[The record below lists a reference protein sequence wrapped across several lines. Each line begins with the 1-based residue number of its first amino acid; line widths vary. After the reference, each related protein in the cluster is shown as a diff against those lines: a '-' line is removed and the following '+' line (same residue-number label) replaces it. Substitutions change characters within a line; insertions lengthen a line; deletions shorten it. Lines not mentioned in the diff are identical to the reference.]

1 MKTLPDIQVI
11 IWDFDLT
18 LYHKIPELN
27 DDFQKALIK
36 VICTHTDLNEKEAR
50 IEFDKIHPSMF
61 ASDTKSIAY
70 LSNIPVSQAATELE
84 WYFDRT
90 KYLKYDTKLVDM
102 FKKLSNFRHFIL
114 TNGIAAKVREGLNV
128 LGLDFVNFEAIV
140 TSEITGVNKPDPKGL
155 IYIMNITK
163 LPARVHLMVGDRD
176 NVDLVGAQKLGMKT
190 CLVWNESEIADVSIP
205 TIYDFEKIV
214 VI

>member
-1 MKTLPDIQVI
+1 MNTISGIQVI

-27 DDFQKALIK
+27 TDFQQALIK
-36 VICTHTDLNEKEAR
+36 VICTHTEFNEQQAKVELA
-50 IEFDKIHPSMF
+50 KIHPSKF

-90 KYLKYDTKLVDM
+90 KYLKYDPKLVGM
-102 FKKLSNFRHFIL
+102 FKKLTGYRHFVL

-163 LPARVHLMVGDRD
+163 LPARFHLMVGDRD

-190 CLVWNESEIADVSIP
+190 CLVWSESEIADVSIP
-205 TIYDFEKIV
+205 TIYDFEKIL
-214 VI
+214 I